1 MARAQNSTISGP
13 FHPSV
18 FLRFC
23 SCCATGQLG
32 SSLLH
37 ATRRTVSTVDDSEAG
52 ASVAACWI
60 VCSPY
65 PPVQLL
71 SFDTIT
77 SFQVDVVLGPSRS
90 ASLPLRIKCT
100 KCWASMSSRATSSA
114 SSLPNFPIDIRLG
127 STCANSVLFHL
138 GALRLVYRLALLS
151 RTHKASINKGRI
163 LRLSP
168 LITLRPTGPF
178 SDKCFNVAALK
189 RAYSFFPTS
198 PHMKTVCMSGD
209 HPLQGRES
217 DPQKQCTA

>member
-1 MARAQNSTISGP
+1 VAAAT
-13 FHPSV
+13 HPGDSDCGTWPEPKI
-18 FLRFC
+18 LPSQGLSIHRSFC
-23 SCCATGQLG
+23 ASAVAVPLANWDR
-32 SSLLH
+32 LLH
-37 ATRRTVSTVDDSEAG
+37 ATRRTVSTVDDSQAG

-60 VCSPY
+60 VCSRY

-77 SFQVDVVLGPSRS
+77 LFQVDVPVVLGPSRS

-100 KCWASMSSRATSSA
+100 KCWAFMLSWATSSA
-114 SSLPNFPIDIRLG
+114 SSFPNFPIDIRLG
-127 STCANSVLFHL
+127 STCANSDLFHL

-151 RTHKASINKGRI
+151 RTHKGSINKGRI

-189 RAYSFFPTS
+189 RAYSFFQ
-198 PHMKTVCMSGD
+198 PHLT
-209 HPLQGRES
+209 
-217 DPQKQCTA
+217 